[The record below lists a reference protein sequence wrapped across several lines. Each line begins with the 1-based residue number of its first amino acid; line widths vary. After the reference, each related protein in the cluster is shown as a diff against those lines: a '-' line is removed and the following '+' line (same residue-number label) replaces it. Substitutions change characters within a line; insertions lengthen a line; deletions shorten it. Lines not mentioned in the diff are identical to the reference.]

1 MKKIIEQRFKEHI
14 AVSSKSLLECQ
25 DQIIKVSNLLIE
37 VLESGNKLLIC
48 GNGGSAADSQHFAAE
63 LVSSFSKNK
72 NRNGIPAIALTTDTS
87 VITAYSNDFD
97 FEGVFARQVNALG
110 FPGDCLVVLSTSGNS
125 KNCIKAV
132 EEAKAKGLRTVAL
145 LGDSGLLRNLADQVI
160 SVPSSNTQNIQEM
173 HILTYHI
180 LSELIEEVLFPNK

>member
-37 VLESGNKLLIC
+37 VLKSGNKILIC

-97 FEGVFARQVNALG
+97 FEGIFARQVNALG

>member
-14 AVSSKSLLECQ
+14 AVSSKSLIECQ

-97 FEGVFARQVNALG
+97 FEGIFARQVNALG

-180 LSELIEEVLFPNK
+180 LSELIEEVLFPSK

>member
-14 AVSSKSLLECQ
+14 AISSKSLIECQ
-25 DQIIKVSNLLIE
+25 DQIIKVSNLLIQ
-37 VLESGNKLLIC
+37 VLKSGNKILIC

-97 FEGVFARQVNALG
+97 FEGIFARQVNALG

>member
-14 AVSSKSLLECQ
+14 AVSSKSLLECH

-63 LVSSFSKNK
+63 LVSTFSKNK
-72 NRNGIPAIALTTDTS
+72 TRDGIPAIALTTDTS
-87 VITAYSNDFD
+87 VITAYSNDFE
-97 FEGVFARQVNALG
+97 FEGIFARQVNALG

-132 EEAKAKGLRTVAL
+132 EEAKVKGLRTVAL

-180 LSELIEEVLFPNK
+180 LSELIEEVLFTSK

>member
-97 FEGVFARQVNALG
+97 FEGIFARQVNALG

>member
-37 VLESGNKLLIC
+37 VLKSGNKILIC

-72 NRNGIPAIALTTDTS
+72 NRTGIPAIALTTDSS

-97 FEGVFARQVNALG
+97 FEGIFARQINALG

-145 LGDSGLLRNLADQVI
+145 LGDSGLLRNLADHVI

-180 LSELIEEVLFPNK
+180 LSELIEEFWTQN

>member
-97 FEGVFARQVNALG
+97 FEGIFARQVNALG

-180 LSELIEEVLFPNK
+180 LSELIEEVLFPSK

>member
-1 MKKIIEQRFKEHI
+1 MKNIIEQRFKEHI
-14 AVSSKSLLECQ
+14 AVSSQSLIECQ
-25 DQIIKVSNLLIE
+25 NQIFKVSELLIE
-37 VLESGNKLLIC
+37 VLKSGKKILIC

-72 NRNGIPAIALTTDTS
+72 TRNGIPAIALTTDTS
-87 VITAYSNDFD
+87 VITAYSNDFE

-110 FPGDCLVVLSTSGNS
+110 VPGDCLVVLSTSGNS
-125 KNCIKAV
+125 KNCIKAA

-145 LGDSGLLRNLADQVI
+145 LGDSGLLRNLADHVI

-180 LSELIEEVLFPNK
+180 LSELIEEFWTQN

>member
-14 AVSSKSLLECQ
+14 AVSSKSLIECQ

-37 VLESGNKLLIC
+37 VLKSGNKILIC

-97 FEGVFARQVNALG
+97 FEGIFARQVNALG

-145 LGDSGLLRNLADQVI
+145 LGDSGLLRNLADLVI
-160 SVPSSNTQNIQEM
+160 SVPSNNTQNIQEM
-173 HILTYHI
+173 HILIYHI
-180 LSELIEEVLFPNK
+180 LSELLEEELVKN